1 MQFSKRSDVA
11 SFVVMDVVQA
21 AADMESQGKQVHH
34 LEIGQPGTT
43 APKSVL
49 AVAQQQ
55 LFDDH
60 LGYTVARGI
69 PQLRQAI
76 SRHYAERFDVQVD
89 PECVIVTPGS
99 SGAFILSFVALFD
112 KGARV
117 AVPAPGYPCYRNILK
132 SLDLIPIDVEISS
145 ERDYLLMPEDLEKL
159 DEPVEGV
166 IVSSPGNPTGS
177 MYSAEQLQQLIDYCH
192 ENNIKFISDEIY
204 HGIAFDKPCESALK
218 FSDELFVINSFSK
231 YFAMTGWRI
240 GWMVVPQDMIRPIE
254 RLMQN
259 MFIST
264 TTLSQL
270 AAVEAL
276 NCYQELDGHVHD
288 YKVNRDLL
296 LSRLNEAGLNKI
308 ASPDGAFY
316 LYADISHLTD
326 DSVAFCRRIL
336 EEVGVAVTPGVDF
349 DPVRG
354 HRTMRFSYARDFK
367 TIDEASQK
375 LKDWLM
381 ALD

>member
-1 MQFSKRSDVA
+1 MQLSNRSNVA
-11 SFVVMDVVQA
+11 PFVVMDVVQA
-21 AADMESQGKQVHH
+21 AFEKEAKGEKVYH
-34 LEIGQPGTT
+34 LEIGQPGIS

-49 AVAQQQ
+49 DVASSQ
-55 LFDDH
+55 LFNDQ
-60 LGYTVARGI
+60 LGYTVALGI
-69 PQLRQAI
+69 PELRQAI
-76 SRHYAERFDVQVD
+76 SRHYAEHFGVQISPDRIV
-89 PECVIVTPGS
+89 VTPGS

-112 KGARV
+112 KGTRV

-132 SLDLIPIDVEISS
+132 SLDLVPVDVQISP
-145 ERDYLLMPEDLEKL
+145 ERDYLLMPEDLEAL
-159 DEPVEGV
+159 DEPVAGV

-177 MYSAEQLQQLIDYCH
+177 MYSAEDLQRLINYCD
-192 ENNIKFISDEIY
+192 EKNIQFISDEIY
-204 HGIAFDKPCESALK
+204 HGISFGKPCESALK

-240 GWMVVPQDMIRPIE
+240 GWMVVPDDMIRPIE

-270 AAVEAL
+270 AAIEAL
-276 NCYQELDGHVHD
+276 NCHAELDGHVKD
-288 YKVNRDLL
+288 YKANRDLL
-296 LSRLNEAGLNKI
+296 LKRLNEAGLTKI

-336 EEVGVAVTPGVDF
+336 DEVGVAVTPGVDF
-349 DPVRG
+349 DPARG
-354 HRTMRFSYARDFK
+354 HQTMRFSYARDLD
-367 TIDEASQK
+367 TIDQASQK
-375 LKDWLM
+375 LKDWLL
-381 ALD
+381 AL